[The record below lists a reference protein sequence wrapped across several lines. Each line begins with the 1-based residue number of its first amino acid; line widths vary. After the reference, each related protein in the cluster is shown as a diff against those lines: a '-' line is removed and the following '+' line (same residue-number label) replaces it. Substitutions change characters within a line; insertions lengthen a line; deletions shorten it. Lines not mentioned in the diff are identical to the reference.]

1 MQKKLFLL
9 LFTLIVSSSLLIGKT
24 LVTVNGHKIDDSII
38 PKGYEKLDDTKR
50 ANLMEHLIKEDLIH
64 QELLKSNIVKDKRFI
79 KAFAQQK
86 KIAQKEYKKAT
97 GKNLT
102 KAQLLNIKG
111 SIALMLYQQKQLMS
125 ITISDNEAKEFF
137 DNNQERFNFPNSIEI
152 ANIIV
157 KTKQEARNIIKQL
170 KRASDLDK
178 EFIKIAHEHK
188 QNGYMGWF
196 GEGMAPQNLFNTA
209 YKAKPKTLLNK
220 PIKTKYGYHV
230 VYLLNKKKAGKL
242 SFEKSKDNIKKMLK
256 QKKVIQALEDK
267 VNTLYGNAE
276 IVY

>member
-242 SFEKSKDNIKKMLK
+242 PFEKSKDNIKKMLK

>member
-196 GEGMAPQNLFNTA
+196 GEGMTPQNLFNA
-209 YKAKPKTLLNK
+209 GYKAKPKTLLK
-220 PIKTKYGYHV
+220 KAIKTKYGYHV

-242 SFEKSKDNIKKMLK
+242 SYKKSKENIKKMLK

>member
-64 QELLKSNIVKDKRFI
+64 QELLKSNIVKDNRFI

-230 VYLLNKKKAGKL
+230 VYLLNKKKAGKI